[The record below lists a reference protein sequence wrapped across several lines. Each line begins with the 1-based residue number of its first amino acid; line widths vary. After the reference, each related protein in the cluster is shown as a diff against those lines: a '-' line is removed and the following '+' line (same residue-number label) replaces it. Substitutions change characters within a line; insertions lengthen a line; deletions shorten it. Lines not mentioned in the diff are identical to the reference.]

1 MKRLSCWVG
10 RHSWTTRI
18 EKGEEFSVC
27 SVCGK
32 QRGGG
37 SGGFGG
43 TQREREWERSHD
55 AGP

>member
-1 MKRLSCWVG
+1 MKRLSCWIG

-32 QRGGG
+32 QSGRGGG
-37 SGGFGG
+37 GV
-43 TQREREWERSHD
+43 TQRDREWGKIQD
-55 AGP
+55 LGPN